1 MRKADT
7 WHATNIRLK
16 PLFSWRV
23 FFLTFSTEKRPS
35 KRYSMG
41 RVYINAVTAVLS
53 IILALL
59 LLQDHLQSLLY
70 YLLFTII
77 IAAIVFTLRI
87 RLPPFKMSEPTQE
100 NLFETKKW
108 TQRWKAPI
116 LMFIMLIAI
125 FLTPL
130 ILAWALDPY
139 IWFILM
145 VGFITG
151 FSVSEI
157 LFYLYIRSY
166 SSKEIKNNI

>member
-1 MRKADT
+1 MNVVA
-7 WHATNIRLK
+7 
-16 PLFSWRV
+16 
-23 FFLTFSTEKRPS
+23 
-35 KRYSMG
+35 
-41 RVYINAVTAVLS
+41 AVLA
-53 IILALL
+53 ILLAVLM
-59 LLQDHLQSLLY
+59 LQDHVQFLLY
-70 YLLFTII
+70 YLLLTIVMV
-77 IAAIVFTLRI
+77 AIVFTLRI
-87 RLPPFKMSEPTQE
+87 RLPPLSMSEPTQE
-100 NLFETKKW
+100 DLFETKKW

-116 LMFIMLIAI
+116 LMFIMLIVI

>member
-1 MRKADT
+1 MNVVA
-7 WHATNIRLK
+7 
-16 PLFSWRV
+16 
-23 FFLTFSTEKRPS
+23 
-35 KRYSMG
+35 
-41 RVYINAVTAVLS
+41 AVLA
-53 IILALL
+53 ILLAVLM
-59 LLQDHLQSLLY
+59 LQDHVQFLLY
-70 YLLFTII
+70 YLLLTIVM
-77 IAAIVFTLRI
+77 AAMVFTLRI
-87 RLPPFKMSEPTQE
+87 RLPPLTMSEPTQE
-100 NLFETKKW
+100 DLFKTKKW

>member
-1 MRKADT
+1 MA
-7 WHATNIRLK
+7 
-16 PLFSWRV
+16 
-23 FFLTFSTEKRPS
+23 
-35 KRYSMG
+35 
-41 RVYINAVTAVLS
+41 AVLA
-53 IILALL
+53 ILLALL
-59 LLQDHLQSLLY
+59 FLQDHVQFLLY

-77 IAAIVFTLRI
+77 MVAIVFTLRI
-87 RLPPFKMSEPTQE
+87 RLPPLSMSEPTQE
-100 NLFETKKW
+100 DLFETKKW
-108 TQRWKAPI
+108 TQRWKAPL
-116 LMFIMLIAI
+116 LMFVMLIVL

-130 ILAWALDPY
+130 VLAWALDPY

>member
-1 MRKADT
+1 LNVVA
-7 WHATNIRLK
+7 
-16 PLFSWRV
+16 
-23 FFLTFSTEKRPS
+23 
-35 KRYSMG
+35 
-41 RVYINAVTAVLS
+41 AVLA
-53 IILALL
+53 ILLAVLM
-59 LLQDHLQSLLY
+59 LQDHVQFLLY
-70 YLLFTII
+70 YLLLTIVMV
-77 IAAIVFTLRI
+77 AIVFTLRI
-87 RLPPFKMSEPTQE
+87 RLPPLSMSEPTQE
-100 NLFETKKW
+100 DLFETKKW

-116 LMFIMLIAI
+116 LMFIMLIVI

>member
-1 MRKADT
+1 VA
-7 WHATNIRLK
+7 
-16 PLFSWRV
+16 
-23 FFLTFSTEKRPS
+23 
-35 KRYSMG
+35 
-41 RVYINAVTAVLS
+41 AVLA
-53 IILALL
+53 ILLAVLM
-59 LLQDHLQSLLY
+59 LQDHVQFLLY
-70 YLLFTII
+70 YLLLTIVMV
-77 IAAIVFTLRI
+77 AIVFTLRI
-87 RLPPFKMSEPTQE
+87 RLPPLSMSEPTQE
-100 NLFETKKW
+100 DLFETKKW

-116 LMFIMLIAI
+116 LMFIMLIVI